1 MKRAKCIFLLWSGLF
16 CSNSLFSNIASDQFL
31 NLNNDSELYDLSPYL
46 SFYKDFENKLTIEKI
61 LQLDKASTFFN
72 RDNNGTN
79 FGITHARVWGKF
91 KWKNDSSKKN
101 DWYFIFESE
110 RIGDELNIYVVSNGQ
125 VISNYHYD
133 SHMPFSKRLIEHR
146 KFIFPVSV
154 PLTPQT
160 IYFNVRSSD
169 AMELI
174 SFVGTPMALSHK
186 NYQDMLVVGIYYGI
200 MLSMIIYN
208 IIIFFSTKDKNY
220 LYYIIYILAY
230 SIIQASL
237 DGLLHQYFFKQSYE
251 FSRNFRTYLATIV
264 CVFALLFATSIMQI
278 KKFNRKLHSAYLI
291 MIFVCI
297 LPSIVQFVFGFS
309 AGLICLVYVLFIFCI
324 FQISTSLFL
333 SFKIKLARFYF
344 IAWFVF
350 VFGIFVHSLTYINIY
365 IPFFQKLTYPMQW
378 GSAIETM
385 LLSLLLGYRINL
397 LNKSII
403 EKDTELLN
411 AKFTNLKDKMNPHF
425 VLNTL
430 SIIMSY
436 LKKDVSR
443 ADAALN
449 HFTAAYKYL
458 LNHENKHMISLSQEI
473 EFTKNYTNILLI
485 KHEDTLVINYDIQG
499 DIEKVMIP
507 FLSLQPIVENAFKHG
522 IRKIENGKIDILIKI
537 SNLKV
542 YIEVR
547 NTSNGN
553 AIKSPFQGT
562 LGAIRRRLQH
572 FFSEG
577 ELTIENIENETIVR
591 MNYRNSNFSDEKI
604 IRSPKFD
611 KI

>member
-378 GSAIETM
+378 GSAIE
-385 LLSLLLGYRINL
+385 
-397 LNKSII
+397 
-403 EKDTELLN
+403 
-411 AKFTNLKDKMNPHF
+411 
-425 VLNTL
+425 
-430 SIIMSY
+430 
-436 LKKDVSR
+436 
-443 ADAALN
+443 
-449 HFTAAYKYL
+449 
-458 LNHENKHMISLSQEI
+458 
-473 EFTKNYTNILLI
+473 
-485 KHEDTLVINYDIQG
+485 
-499 DIEKVMIP
+499 KVMIP